1 MVILAQVLALFA
13 ILFWVISILLKNKK
27 NILLMQVI
35 ANGIYGIEYLLLGA
49 FSAASMNFLSFLRLL
64 VYYFYTSLNI
74 KMPKWIL
81 FVFITLVLLFGIITY
96 DGLISLLPIIITV
109 LYTYAFWQ
117 NNLNV
122 ARIIYIVAAIIWIY
136 YNYEVGAYVGIIGN
150 ALEITT
156 GLISLIKY
164 RGGKK

>member
-1 MVILAQVLALFA
+1 MVILAQILALFA

-64 VYYFYTSLNI
+64 VYYFYALLNI

-81 FVFITLVLLFGIITY
+81 FVFIALVLLFGIITY

-109 LYTYAFWQ
+109 LYTYVFWQ

-150 ALEITT
+150 ILEIIT

>member
-1 MVILAQVLALFA
+1 
-13 ILFWVISILLKNKK
+13 
-27 NILLMQVI
+27 
-35 ANGIYGIEYLLLGA
+35 
-49 FSAASMNFLSFLRLL
+49 
-64 VYYFYTSLNI
+64 
-74 KMPKWIL
+74 MPKWIL
-81 FVFITLVLLFGIITY
+81 FVFIALVLLFGIITY

-150 ALEITT
+150 ILEITT

>member
-1 MVILAQVLALFA
+1 MVILAQILASFA

-81 FVFITLVLLFGIITY
+81 FVFIALVLLFGIITY

-156 GLISLIKY
+156 ELISLIKY

>member
-1 MVILAQVLALFA
+1 MVILAQVLASFA

-27 NILLMQVI
+27 NLLLMQVI

-64 VYYFYTSLNI
+64 VYYFYALLNI

-81 FVFITLVLLFGIITY
+81 FVFIALVLLFGIITY

-164 RGGKK
+164 RGGKE

>member
-64 VYYFYTSLNI
+64 VYYFYALLNI

-109 LYTYAFWQ
+109 LYTHAFWQ

-150 ALEITT
+150 ILEIIT

-164 RGGKK
+164 RGGKE

>member
-1 MVILAQVLALFA
+1 MVILAQILALFA

-64 VYYFYTSLNI
+64 VYYFYALLNI

-81 FVFITLVLLFGIITY
+81 FVFITLVLLLGIITY

-150 ALEITT
+150 VLEIIT

>member
-1 MVILAQVLALFA
+1 MVLLAQVLALFA

-81 FVFITLVLLFGIITY
+81 FVFIALVLLFGIITY

>member
-81 FVFITLVLLFGIITY
+81 FVFIALALLFGIITY

>member
-64 VYYFYTSLNI
+64 VYYFYALLNI

>member
-64 VYYFYTSLNI
+64 VYYFYALLNI

-81 FVFITLVLLFGIITY
+81 FVFIALVLLFGIITY

-109 LYTYAFWQ
+109 LYTYVFWQ

>member
-13 ILFWVISILLKNKK
+13 ILFWGISILLKNKK

-35 ANGIYGIEYLLLGA
+35 ANGIYGIEYLLLEA

-64 VYYFYTSLNI
+64 VYYFYALLNI

-150 ALEITT
+150 ILEIIT

>member
-64 VYYFYTSLNI
+64 VYYFYALLNI

-81 FVFITLVLLFGIITY
+81 FVFIALVLLFGIITY

-150 ALEITT
+150 ILEITT

-164 RGGKK
+164 RGGKE

>member
-1 MVILAQVLALFA
+1 MVVLAQVLALFA

-64 VYYFYTSLNI
+64 VYYFYALLNI

-81 FVFITLVLLFGIITY
+81 FVFIALVLLFGIITY

-150 ALEITT
+150 ILEITT

>member
-64 VYYFYTSLNI
+64 VYYFYALLNI

-81 FVFITLVLLFGIITY
+81 FVFIALVLLFGIITY

-150 ALEITT
+150 ILEIIT

-164 RGGKK
+164 RGGKE

>member
-1 MVILAQVLALFA
+1 MVVLAQVLALFA

-81 FVFITLVLLFGIITY
+81 FVFIALVLLFGIITY

>member
-1 MVILAQVLALFA
+1 MVVLAQVLALFA

-81 FVFITLVLLFGIITY
+81 FVFIALVLLFGIITY

-156 GLISLIKY
+156 GLVSLIKY

>member
-1 MVILAQVLALFA
+1 MVILAQVLASFA

-64 VYYFYTSLNI
+64 VYYFYASLNM
-74 KMPKWIL
+74 KMSKWIL
-81 FVFITLVLLFGIITY
+81 LVFIALVLLFGIITY

-150 ALEITT
+150 ILEIIT

>member
-49 FSAASMNFLSFLRLL
+49 FSVASMNFLSFLRLL
-64 VYYFYTSLNI
+64 VYYFYALLNI

-150 ALEITT
+150 ILEIIT

>member
-1 MVILAQVLALFA
+1 MVILAQVLASFA

-64 VYYFYTSLNI
+64 VYYFYALLNI

-81 FVFITLVLLFGIITY
+81 FVFIALVLLFGIITY

>member
-64 VYYFYTSLNI
+64 VYYFYALLNI

-81 FVFITLVLLFGIITY
+81 FVFIALVLLFGIITY

-122 ARIIYIVAAIIWIY
+122 AIIIYIVAAIIWIY

-150 ALEITT
+150 ILEITT

>member
-1 MVILAQVLALFA
+1 MVILAQVLASLA

-81 FVFITLVLLFGIITY
+81 FVFIALVLLFGIITY

-150 ALEITT
+150 ILEIIT

>member
-1 MVILAQVLALFA
+1 MVVLAQVLALFA

-64 VYYFYTSLNI
+64 VYYFYALLNI

-81 FVFITLVLLFGIITY
+81 FVFIALVLLFGIITY

-150 ALEITT
+150 ILEIIT

-164 RGGKK
+164 RGGKE

>member
-64 VYYFYTSLNI
+64 VYYFYALLNI

-81 FVFITLVLLFGIITY
+81 FVFIALVLLFGIITY

-150 ALEITT
+150 ILEITT

>member
-1 MVILAQVLALFA
+1 
-13 ILFWVISILLKNKK
+13 
-27 NILLMQVI
+27 MQVI

-64 VYYFYTSLNI
+64 VYYFYALLNI

-150 ALEITT
+150 ILEITT

>member
-1 MVILAQVLALFA
+1 MVILAQVLASLA

-64 VYYFYTSLNI
+64 VYYFYALLNI

-150 ALEITT
+150 A
-156 GLISLIKY
+156 
-164 RGGKK
+164 

>member
-1 MVILAQVLALFA
+1 MVVLAQVLALFA

-64 VYYFYTSLNI
+64 VYYFYALLNI

-150 ALEITT
+150 ILEIIT

>member
-64 VYYFYTSLNI
+64 VYYFYALLNI

-81 FVFITLVLLFGIITY
+81 FVFIALVLLFGIITY

-164 RGGKK
+164 RGGKE

>member
-1 MVILAQVLALFA
+1 
-13 ILFWVISILLKNKK
+13 
-27 NILLMQVI
+27 MQVI

-64 VYYFYTSLNI
+64 VYYFYALLNI

-81 FVFITLVLLFGIITY
+81 FVFITLVLLLGIITY

-150 ALEITT
+150 ALEIIT

>member
-1 MVILAQVLALFA
+1 MVILAQILALFA

-64 VYYFYTSLNI
+64 VYYSYTSLNI

-81 FVFITLVLLFGIITY
+81 FVFIALVLLFGIITY

-156 GLISLIKY
+156 ELISLIKY

>member
-1 MVILAQVLALFA
+1 MVVLAQILALFA

-81 FVFITLVLLFGIITY
+81 FVFIALVLLFGIITY

>member
-1 MVILAQVLALFA
+1 MVILAQVLASFA

-64 VYYFYTSLNI
+64 VYYFYALLNI

-81 FVFITLVLLFGIITY
+81 FVFIALVLLFGIITY

-122 ARIIYIVAAIIWIY
+122 ARIIYTVAAIIWIY

-150 ALEITT
+150 ILEITT

>member
-1 MVILAQVLALFA
+1 
-13 ILFWVISILLKNKK
+13 
-27 NILLMQVI
+27 MQVI

-64 VYYFYTSLNI
+64 VYYFYALLNI

>member
-1 MVILAQVLALFA
+1 
-13 ILFWVISILLKNKK
+13 
-27 NILLMQVI
+27 MQVI

-64 VYYFYTSLNI
+64 VYYFYTLLNI
-74 KMPKWIL
+74 KISKWIL
-81 FVFITLVLLFGIITY
+81 FVFIALVLLFGIITY

>member
-1 MVILAQVLALFA
+1 MVILAQVLASLA

-64 VYYFYTSLNI
+64 VYYFYALLNI

-81 FVFITLVLLFGIITY
+81 FVFIALVLLFGIITY

-150 ALEITT
+150 ILEIIT

>member
-1 MVILAQVLALFA
+1 MVILAQILALFA

-64 VYYFYTSLNI
+64 VYYFYALLNI

-81 FVFITLVLLFGIITY
+81 FVFIALVLLFGIITY

-150 ALEITT
+150 ALEIIT

>member
-1 MVILAQVLALFA
+1 MVVLAQVLALFA

-27 NILLMQVI
+27 TILLMQVI

-64 VYYFYTSLNI
+64 VYYFYALLNI

-81 FVFITLVLLFGIITY
+81 FVFIALVLLFGIITY

-150 ALEITT
+150 ILEITT

>member
-1 MVILAQVLALFA
+1 
-13 ILFWVISILLKNKK
+13 
-27 NILLMQVI
+27 MQVI

-64 VYYFYTSLNI
+64 VYYFYALLNI

-81 FVFITLVLLFGIITY
+81 FVFIALVLLFGIITY

>member
-1 MVILAQVLALFA
+1 MVVLAQVLALFA

-64 VYYFYTSLNI
+64 VYYFYALLNI

-81 FVFITLVLLFGIITY
+81 FVFIALVLLFGIITY

>member
-64 VYYFYTSLNI
+64 VYYFYALLNI

-81 FVFITLVLLFGIITY
+81 FVFIALVLLFGIITY

-136 YNYEVGAYVGIIGN
+136 YNYEVGTYVGIIGN

>member
-1 MVILAQVLALFA
+1 MVILAQILALFA

-81 FVFITLVLLFGIITY
+81 FVFIALVLLFGIITY